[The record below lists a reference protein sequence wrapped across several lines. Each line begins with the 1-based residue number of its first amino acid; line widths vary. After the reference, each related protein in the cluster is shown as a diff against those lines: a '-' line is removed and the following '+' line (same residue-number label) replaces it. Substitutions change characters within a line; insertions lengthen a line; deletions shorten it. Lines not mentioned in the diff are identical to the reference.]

1 MRGRANLFD
10 RRREMKRIVFLAV
23 WVIFGLT
30 LFSGCTTMTGET
42 AGENIDDATITTK
55 ANAIIVEDPDTHYL
69 KIDVNTTQGN
79 VVLTGFV
86 NSKATEDRLVDKI
99 RQIKGVKS
107 VKSLLKVEEKK

>member
-1 MRGRANLFD
+1 
-10 RRREMKRIVFLAV
+10 MKNIVFLAV
-23 WVIFGLT
+23 LAVFGLT

-55 ANAIIVEDPDTHYL
+55 ANAIIIGDPDAHYL
-69 KIDVNTTQGN
+69 KIDVEATQGD

-86 NSKATEDRLVDKI
+86 NSKQTEQRLVEKI
-99 RQIKGVKS
+99 RKIRGVKS